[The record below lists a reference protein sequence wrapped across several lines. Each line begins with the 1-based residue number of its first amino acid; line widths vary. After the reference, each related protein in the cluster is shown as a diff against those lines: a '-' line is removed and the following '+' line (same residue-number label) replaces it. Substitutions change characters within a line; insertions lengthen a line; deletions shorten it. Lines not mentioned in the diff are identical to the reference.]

1 MNWVWFWTIY
11 EWPTVSWMNVLSF
24 TNSNTKMYLRIRYYS
39 YKTSNTKMC
48 ICIRYYSYKTSIKLS
63 QRYQTTFF
71 FTLQWY
77 QTTQISLTRK
87 KREKEILTIL
97 CINNNQI
104 IPSEDVCTHGFHSPP
119 LYGLFHIVDI
129 WKEFNCF
136 WSSYQ
141 KNKLEVDGMKISEV
155 LRKKIKRLKIL
166 KSSII

>member
-87 KREKEILTIL
+87 KREKKKFWPYCASTIIKLYLLKMCVRMVSIHHLYMDSSILL
-97 CINNNQI
+97 
-104 IPSEDVCTHGFHSPP
+104 
-119 LYGLFHIVDI
+119 
-129 WKEFNCF
+129 
-136 WSSYQ
+136 
-141 KNKLEVDGMKISEV
+141 ISERNSIAFDQV
-155 LRKKIKRLKIL
+155 TRKTNWK
-166 KSSII
+166 